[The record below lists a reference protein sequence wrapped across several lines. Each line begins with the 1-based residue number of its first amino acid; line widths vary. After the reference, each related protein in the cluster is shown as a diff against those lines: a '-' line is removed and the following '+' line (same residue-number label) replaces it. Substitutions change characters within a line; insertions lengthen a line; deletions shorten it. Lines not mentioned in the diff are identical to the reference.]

1 MLQVRALGRRCLLL
15 CVIGSLLPLVPFCA
29 AAAAGRDAAA
39 ENAAQRAPAAPVDPA
54 TLLAATLLTEVATFL
69 TSRGGRASSEAVAAA
84 FSSRINAAQAAPFRA
99 ALRQAA
105 TLEKEGGTS
114 AWVLRAQYRPRPEPA
129 AQRAA
134 V

>member
-1 MLQVRALGRRCLLL
+1 MAAAWLTHALAF
-15 CVIGSLLPLVPFCA
+15 P

-39 ENAAQRAPAAPVDPA
+39 ENATLRAPAAPEDPA
-54 TLLAATLLTEVATFL
+54 ALLAATLLAEVAAFL

-84 FSSRINAAQAAPFRA
+84 FNSRINAAQAGPFRA

-105 TLEKEGGTS
+105 TLEKEGAAA
-114 AWVLRAQYRPRPEPA
+114 AWVLRAQFRPRPDPA
-129 AQRAA
+129 TQRAA

>member
-1 MLQVRALGRRCLLL
+1 MPQVRLLRLSCCYIFLAFAHLVLLL
-15 CVIGSLLPLVPFCA
+15 RTV
-29 AAAAGRDAAA
+29 AAGRDAAA

-54 TLLAATLLTEVATFL
+54 ALLAATLLTEVASFL

-84 FSSRINAAQAAPFRA
+84 FNSRINAAQAAPFRA

-105 TLEKEGGTS
+105 TLEKEGAAS
-114 AWVLRAQYRPRPEPA
+114 SWVLRAQYRPRPDPA